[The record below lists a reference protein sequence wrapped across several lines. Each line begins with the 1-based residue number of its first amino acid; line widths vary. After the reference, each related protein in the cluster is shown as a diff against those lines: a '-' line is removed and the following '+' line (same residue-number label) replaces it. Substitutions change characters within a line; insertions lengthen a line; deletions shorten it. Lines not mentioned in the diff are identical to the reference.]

1 MLTVRVPATSA
12 NLGPGFD
19 SIGLALDLHNVVHAE
34 PAAAVV
40 VDALGEGAGALPTDA
55 SNLVYQALAHV
66 FAARGQTPPPL
77 RLRCENRIPLTR
89 GLGSSSAAL
98 AAGMLL
104 GNRVLGDPLTTD
116 ELVDLGAALEGHPDN
131 IAPCL
136 LGGVRV
142 GVVTSA
148 GVRQC
153 AVHVAAPLAATVYVP
168 DFPMDT
174 DGARGLLPGVVPL
187 GAAVYNIGRAAL
199 LVAALSA
206 GRTDLLRTATEDAL
220 HQPPRTRMFPAM
232 PRFFAA
238 ALDAGA
244 HGVFLS
250 GAGSSVLALVGEDRA
265 SAVGEAFVGAAR
277 DARIRG
283 RVLQARI
290 ATAGASVTG
299 AWSVEPGAERHG
311 RPTLDA

>member
-1 MLTVRVPATSA
+1 MLTARVPATSA

-19 SIGLALDLHNVVHAE
+19 SIGLALDVYNVVRAE
-34 PAAAVV
+34 PAERVV
-40 VDALGEGAGALPTDA
+40 VEAIGEGAGTLPTDA
-55 SNLVYQALAHV
+55 SNLVYQALARV
-66 FAARGQTPPPL
+66 FEVLGQAPPSV
-77 RLRCENRIPLTR
+77 RLRCENRIPPTR

-104 GNRVLGDPLTTD
+104 GNRLLGDPLTTD
-116 ELVDLGAALEGHPDN
+116 ELVDLGAGLEGHPDN

-142 GVVTSA
+142 GVLTNR

-153 AVHVAAPLAATVYVP
+153 GVPVVVPLVATIYVP

-174 DGARGLLPGVVPL
+174 EAARELLPSVVPL

-199 LVAALSA
+199 LVAALPTA
-206 GRTDLLRTATEDAL
+206 RTDLLRTATEDAL
-220 HQPPRTRMFPAM
+220 HQPPRTRVFPAL
-232 PRFFAA
+232 PRFFEV
-238 ALDAGA
+238 ALSAGA

-250 GAGSSVLALVGEDRA
+250 GAGSSVLALVGEERA
-265 SAVGEAFVGAAR
+265 AAVGEAFVTAAR
-277 DARIRG
+277 SERIDG

-290 ATAGASVTG
+290 APAGASVSG
-299 AWSVEPGAERHG
+299 QWAVGDG
-311 RPTLDA
+311 